1 MRKIMLALVATS
13 MAIPTVVLPTTAA
26 EAQTYRGRA
35 YSNTYC
41 RRHGGTTGA
50 IVGGVG
56 GALAGNAIAGGTAGT
71 LIGAGAGALLGRHI
85 ERNTKRAN
93 CYRDRGYYR
102 R

>member
-1 MRKIMLALVATS
+1 MRKTILALVATS
-13 MAIPTVVLPTTAA
+13 MAIPTIALPTAA
-26 EAQTYRGRA
+26 DARHYRGRA
-35 YSNTYC
+35 YSQTYC

-50 IVGGVG
+50 VVGGVG

-93 CYRDRGYYR
+93 CYRDHGYYR
-102 R
+102 